1 MENLINS
8 LRKNRKSFGYAF
20 KGIGYL
26 LRYENNFKYQVFAAI
41 VTIGLGFFLGL
52 DTFEWLL
59 IIIMIG
65 LVLMAEASN
74 TALEKFLD
82 VLHPEIHPTVA
93 KAKDLAA
100 GAVLLISITAA
111 IVGVIIFGG
120 KLLG

>member
-1 MENLINS
+1 MENLVNS
-8 LRKNRKSFGYAF
+8 LRKTRKSFKYAF
-20 KGIGYL
+20 KGIDYL
-26 LRYENNFKYQVFAAI
+26 LRHENNFRFHMLAAVF
-41 VTIGLGFFLGL
+41 TIALGL
-52 DTFEWLL
+52 SVGLTTSEWLV

-93 KAKDLAA
+93 IAKDLAA

-111 IVGVIIFGG
+111 VVGLIIFGSR
-120 KLLG
+120 LV